1 MDLLYP
7 GNSGY
12 SAETGGKLKNLRT
25 LSNQQVQRYHVENY
39 TPDNCLFCL
48 SGNIDPEKF
57 FQALDM
63 VEQNILSKPKIQRIA
78 SRPWMTKPVPLMDP
92 SMDGVMSSESIT
104 KNDFKPL
111 VIQFPSEDESRG
123 TISIGWRGPTY
134 ESRDKWAALLLLWEY
149 LTDSPASPLQK
160 AFVECDEPLC
170 ADVSPANEIF
180 TQGYHQ
186 LWFTEV
192 ETGKIDQVLPKL
204 FHTLQKEC
212 KGGDCDD
219 AFDMERMQMVIQRYR
234 RQLLE
239 YSERRP
245 TYALMDGI
253 IRNFLYAPRKDSS
266 GDDETIASN
275 LIKHL
280 RADAD
285 SLPLLDLALK
295 MKREDWQA
303 LLNQYTLS
311 LPFGAIV
318 GIPSTELSKKMANDE
333 EAREAQQAV
342 DFGPEKLSALGE
354 TLAKAIEFNERAI
367 PKEALTSVPVPSL
380 EKVKPLPI
388 LTLRGV
394 GYDGVQPVANSGRGI
409 SGAERSAVCTK
420 LQEKE
425 GSSDGVDRLF
435 HIDWNYFESSF
446 LTVAVGL
453 GTKDLSTKERL
464 YLPIILE
471 LAFKLSATLEDGTT
485 ISKDDFVSQLQN
497 DTVSYSASNGLIGRG
512 ISQMASF
519 RVQIERDSQ
528 GLGPALQWLRRALY
542 LTDLTAESVKM
553 ATQRLLSEIPAEI
566 RHGPTV
572 CAAVAAELNFC
583 PTLSNQVAASCLRQL
598 PFLQGV
604 TEKLEDTEDSEAD
617 LIVQELNTIRRKL
630 VQPSNMQVFVAGKL
644 TDIAGS
650 PMQAL
655 ATALVPPE
663 VQSSADSTVIEG
675 QLMTDVSASTVRSD
689 TIGKAAICSL
699 SAIESSFLS
708 IYSSGLDAY
717 DSDLASLLVAIEY
730 LTALEGDFWVKL
742 RGAGLTYG
750 SSISNNT
757 ESKLMKF
764 SLFKCTDVAGAF
776 AAASQILVDYAS
788 GRSKIS
794 EVGLESAKSSL
805 AYSIISGT
813 STRLGAAMNS
823 WVQNYEGKKVDYD
836 QWLLGQVS
844 KVTEKDA
851 MKALVTYLVPIFD
864 KESNLVVACPM
875 NKAEEIST
883 FFSKRGWADLQTIP
897 EDKLSSTFVTVGTKK
912 DSSVE
917 LPSDK
922 LPNQTAGISMQMPG
936 AFAEMFKCG
945 CPRCLK

>member
-1 MDLLYP
+1 
-7 GNSGY
+7 
-12 SAETGGKLKNLRT
+12 
-25 LSNQQVQRYHVENY
+25 
-39 TPDNCLFCL
+39 
-48 SGNIDPEKF
+48 
-57 FQALDM
+57 
-63 VEQNILSKPKIQRIA
+63 
-78 SRPWMTKPVPLMDP
+78 
-92 SMDGVMSSESIT
+92 
-104 KNDFKPL
+104 
-111 VIQFPSEDESRG
+111 
-123 TISIGWRGPTY
+123 
-134 ESRDKWAALLLLWEY
+134 
-149 LTDSPASPLQK
+149 
-160 AFVECDEPLC
+160 
-170 ADVSPANEIF
+170 
-180 TQGYHQ
+180 
-186 LWFTEV
+186 
-192 ETGKIDQVLPKL
+192 
-204 FHTLQKEC
+204 
-212 KGGDCDD
+212 
-219 AFDMERMQMVIQRYR
+219 
-234 RQLLE
+234 
-239 YSERRP
+239 
-245 TYALMDGI
+245 
-253 IRNFLYAPRKDSS
+253 
-266 GDDETIASN
+266 
-275 LIKHL
+275 
-280 RADAD
+280 
-285 SLPLLDLALK
+285 
-295 MKREDWQA
+295 
-303 LLNQYTLS
+303 
-311 LPFGAIV
+311 
-318 GIPSTELSKKMANDE
+318 
-333 EAREAQQAV
+333 
-342 DFGPEKLSALGE
+342 
-354 TLAKAIEFNERAI
+354 
-367 PKEALTSVPVPSL
+367 
-380 EKVKPLPI
+380 
-388 LTLRGV
+388 
-394 GYDGVQPVANSGRGI
+394 
-409 SGAERSAVCTK
+409 
-420 LQEKE
+420 
-425 GSSDGVDRLF
+425 
-435 HIDWNYFESSF
+435 
-446 LTVAVGL
+446 
-453 GTKDLSTKERL
+453 
-464 YLPIILE
+464 
-471 LAFKLSATLEDGTT
+471 
-485 ISKDDFVSQLQN
+485 
-497 DTVSYSASNGLIGRG
+497 
-512 ISQMASF
+512 MASF

-757 ESKLMKF
+757 ESKLLKF

-788 GRSKIS
+788 GGSKIS